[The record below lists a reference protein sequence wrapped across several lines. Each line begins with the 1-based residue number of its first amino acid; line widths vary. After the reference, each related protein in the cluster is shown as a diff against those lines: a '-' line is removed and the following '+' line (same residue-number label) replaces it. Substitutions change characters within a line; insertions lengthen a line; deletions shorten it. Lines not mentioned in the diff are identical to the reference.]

1 MAARAEE
8 AVRSYLVALKDP
20 GALRDGDAI
29 ADLERRIDG
38 SDDQLERVVLRQQLI
53 EAKAPTIDRFEED
66 FVTHAK
72 AWADEQGVSASAFAE
87 EGVPAGV
94 LRRAGFRV
102 GGGRRS
108 AKGARS
114 GGGQRSRVTAD
125 EVRGAIPKGSFT
137 IKTLQERS
145 GASPAVVR
153 KVVQEELA
161 AGSLNELG
169 TDPDH
174 SGPGRAP
181 TLYKRGKG

>member
-20 GALRDGDAI
+20 SALRDESSI
-29 ADLERRIDG
+29 EELERKITESADH
-38 SDDQLERVVLRQQLI
+38 LERVLLRQQLL
-53 EAKAPTIDRFEED
+53 EAKAPTIEGFEED

-102 GGGRRS
+102 GGGRKAR
-108 AKGARS
+108 GGGRS
-114 GGGQRSRVTAD
+114 GGGQRTRVTAD
-125 EVRGAIPKGSFT
+125 EVRAAIPKGTFT
-137 IKTLQERS
+137 IKTLQDRS

-153 KVVQEELA
+153 KVVQEEL
-161 AGSLNELG
+161 GGGGLSELG
-169 TDPDH
+169 PDPDH

-181 TLYKRGKG
+181 TLYKRG

>member
-1 MAARAEE
+1 MATRAEE

-20 GALRDGDAI
+20 SALRDEEGI
-29 ADLERRIDG
+29 AELERKIDAT
-38 SDDQLERVVLRQQLI
+38 DDQLERVLLRQRLL
-53 EAKAPTIDRFEED
+53 EAKAPTIERYEEE

-87 EGVPAGV
+87 EGVPAAV

-102 GGGRRS
+102 GGGGRRAGRS
-108 AKGARS
+108 GGRS

-125 EVRGAIPKGSFT
+125 EVRAEIPKGSFT
-137 IKTLQERS
+137 IKVLQERS

-153 KVVQEELA
+153 KVVQEEL
-161 AGSLNELG
+161 GSGALKELG
-169 TDPDH
+169 ADPDH

-181 TLYKRGKG
+181 TLYQRA